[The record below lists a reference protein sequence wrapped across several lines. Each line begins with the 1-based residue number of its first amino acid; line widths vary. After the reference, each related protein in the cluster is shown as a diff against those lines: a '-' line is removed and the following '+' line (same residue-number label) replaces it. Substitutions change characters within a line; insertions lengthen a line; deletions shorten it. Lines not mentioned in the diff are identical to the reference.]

1 MLRDGFLRFC
11 DDPEI
16 ACIRAEKELEQ
27 LRNEISRIR
36 EENRWIPMS
45 ERMPEENQKCLIYP
59 IDEGVEVAHPENGKF
74 LFGDGYYAKPDEIL
88 YWRPLPE
95 LPKDKE
101 AVEP

>member
-16 ACIRAEKELEQ
+16 ACIRAEKELEH

-36 EENRWIPMS
+36 EENRWIPRS
-45 ERMPEENQKCLIYP
+45 ERWPEENQRYLIYP
-59 IDEGVEVAHPENGKF
+59 IDDEAEVAYLKNGRF
-74 LFGDGYYAKPDEIL
+74 HFWDEYCAKPDEIL

-101 AVEP
+101 GSGP